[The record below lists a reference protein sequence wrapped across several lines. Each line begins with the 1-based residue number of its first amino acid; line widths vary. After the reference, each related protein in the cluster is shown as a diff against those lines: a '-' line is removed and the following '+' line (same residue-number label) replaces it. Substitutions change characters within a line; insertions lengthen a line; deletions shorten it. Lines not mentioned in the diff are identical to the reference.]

1 MLRNSELDRLKE
13 EQQSLF
19 EQKQVAFQ
27 KFKDLQEQTN
37 TAHDAMQSAWD
48 ERVSTR
54 ERMNAEFEARQSAY
68 SHRNLVW
75 DEYGRIRDYN
85 NSRIESL
92 KYEADAE
99 HRAMQ
104 DCFER
109 ASDAYQYGDKSEAP
123 YYSQEGHAHKDRRD
137 ELNAEISELARE
149 VKQAKAHAE
158 ALAPRI
164 DSSAF
169 NCAKSAFESAKA
181 RHESAQAEFKRL
193 KGRRDSAKSEFDQL
207 QARFKQAQDAFNR
220 KLEEVKANRQ
230 RERDEVL
237 DKAGVRYSERKD
249 AKIVKKSDGTTQVYH
264 GGIGSG
270 DGYGHGHTALD
281 QFGRKTYERG
291 AFEEHGK
298 QNFTDDPALTSYSG
312 KGQWSEIRHGWLG
325 NHKVTW
331 SEGIGVNAGQT
342 LIRDDWVDK
351 DEFDKHHDHYGP
363 DSKYKSG
370 KRIEDITD
378 SLGREKYYSGPSK

>member
-1 MLRNSELDRLKE
+1 MLRNSELDRLKA

-149 VKQAKAHAE
+149 VKQAKANAE

-169 NCAKSAFESAKA
+169 NYAKSAFESAKA

-207 QARFKQAQDAFNR
+207 QTRFKQAQDAFNR
-220 KLEEVKANRQ
+220 KLEEVKANRR

-291 AFEEHGK
+291 AFEEHGE
-298 QNFTDDPALTSYSG
+298 QNFTDDGKNTCKTLAVGTDLFDGKPAKVRSRKDGKTDIFFVDSG
-312 KGQWSEIRHGWLG
+312 NYGDGLGHGHVVL
-325 NHKVTW
+325 
-331 SEGIGVNAGQT
+331 
-342 LIRDDWVDK
+342 DK
-351 DEFDKHHDHYGP
+351 DGSTIYLRDKWQDKKQGQYLIDDTKNPHT
-363 DSKYKSG
+363 K
-370 KRIEDITD
+370 I
-378 SLGREKYYSGPSK
+378 